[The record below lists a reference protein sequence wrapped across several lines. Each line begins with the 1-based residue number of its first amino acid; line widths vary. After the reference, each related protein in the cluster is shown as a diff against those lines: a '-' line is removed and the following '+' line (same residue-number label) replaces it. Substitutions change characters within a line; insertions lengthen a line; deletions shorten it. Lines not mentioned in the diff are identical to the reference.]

1 MNARPFDSRA
11 RFIQSM
17 PYFYNLRPTVREWFF
32 HTALLLVTFATAT
45 FSGMLLMATDDVPE
59 PILASPVT
67 VVDYILYPFAYYFQS
82 VALFAVHGLRD
93 AALMTDS
100 LLFSTTL
107 LAILAAHEAGHY
119 IACRLYGVRATLPY
133 FLPAPPPLLAG
144 TFGAFIKI
152 RSPIPSRRAL
162 FDIAVAGPLAGFA
175 VAILAACA
183 TLLTAQPAAPFAP
196 LDATSI
202 GSVAVFNDPW
212 LLRLLAGVFAVDVA
226 HIAPN
231 PFFFATWIGC
241 LVTAL
246 NLMPVGQLDGGHI
259 SFAVFGH
266 TIYKWLARATFAAM
280 LVIAPLGWF
289 WHHVPSGF
297 LYVVLLGVMLRFG
310 HPQPLVE
317 GDRLGWVRGLLA
329 FLALIVFALAF
340 LPFPLTL
347 T

>member
-1 MNARPFDSRA
+1 MNARPFDFRT
-11 RFIQSM
+11 RFVPSM
-17 PYFYNLRPTVREWFF
+17 PYFYRVRPTAREWLF
-32 HTALLLVTFATAT
+32 HGGLLLITYATAT
-45 FSGMLLMATDDVPE
+45 FSGMLLLATDDVPE
-59 PILASPVT
+59 PMLASPVT
-67 VVDYILYPFAYYFQS
+67 TLDYIFYPFAYYFQS
-82 VALFAVHGLRD
+82 IALFAVHGLRD

-107 LAILAAHEAGHY
+107 LTILAAHEAGHY
-119 IACRLYGVRATLPY
+119 IACRRYGVQATLPY

-175 VAILAACA
+175 VIILAACA
-183 TLLTAQPAAPFAP
+183 TLLTAQPAAPF
-196 LDATSI
+196 DASSL

-212 LLRLLAGVFAVDVA
+212 LLRLLARVFAVDVP

-289 WHHVPSGF
+289 WHHIPSGF

-310 HPQPLVE
+310 HPQPLNE
-317 GDRLGWVRGLLA
+317 EEKLGWMRVLLA
-329 FLALIVFALAF
+329 VLALIVFALTF

>member
-1 MNARPFDSRA
+1 
-11 RFIQSM
+11 M
-17 PYFYNLRPTVREWFF
+17 PYYYRVRPTAREWLF
-32 HTALLLVTFATAT
+32 HIALFLITYATAT
-45 FSGMLLMATDDVPE
+45 FSGMLLLAMDVVPE
-59 PILASPVT
+59 PTLASPVT
-67 VVDYILYPFAYYFQS
+67 TLDYVLYPFAYYFQS
-82 VALFAVHGLRD
+82 IALFAVHGLRD
-93 AALMTDS
+93 ARLMTDS

-107 LAILAAHEAGHY
+107 LTILAAHEAGHY
-119 IACRLYGVRATLPY
+119 IACRRYGVQATLPY

-152 RSPIPSRRAL
+152 RSPVPSRRAL

-175 VAILAACA
+175 VAIFGACA
-183 TLLTAQPAAPFAP
+183 TLLTAQPAVP
-196 LDATSI
+196 LGET
-202 GSVAVFNDPW
+202 VAVFNDPW

-280 LVIAPLGWF
+280 FVIAPLGWF
-289 WHHVPSGF
+289 WHHIPSGF
-297 LYVVLLGVMLRFG
+297 LYLVLLGVMLRFG
-310 HPQPLVE
+310 HPQPLDE
-317 GDRLGWVRGLLA
+317 GDRLGWVRVLLA
-329 FLALIVFALAF
+329 VLALIVFGLTF